1 MAARVRGAAREEMH
15 RPMSGRMRVRAARAR
30 TGFTLVELIVSFSAL
45 LIVLLGFSRMM
56 LSSRMASSTAHEA
69 TLAKEAARAMVE
81 ILKAHPFAQIYATY
95 NADTTDG
102 GGTPSA
108 GFVAGVGFP
117 VRGLE
122 APEGLAAPGQIVFPE
137 QAGELCEQVNL
148 PQLGW
153 KNLDLNGDGD
163 HDDANVSGDYKF
175 LPVIVRVSWRGS
187 GGTGSVEFRTL
198 IANF

>member
-1 MAARVRGAAREEMH
+1 MHAA
-15 RPMSGRMRVRAARAR
+15 MSGRTSVRLERAR

-69 TLAKEAARAMVE
+69 TLAKEAARGMIE
-81 ILKAHPFAQIYATY
+81 ILKAHRLPDTYATY

-102 GGTPSA
+102 GSAPVA
-108 GFVAGVGFP
+108 GFVAGDGFP

-122 APEGLAAPGQIVFPE
+122 AHEGLAEPGQIIFPE
-137 QAGELCEQVNL
+137 QGGELSELVNL
-148 PQLGW
+148 PQMGW
-153 KNLDLNGDGD
+153 TNLDLNGDGD
-163 HDDANVSGDYKF
+163 HDDVNVSDEYKF
-175 LPVIVRVSWRGS
+175 LPVAVRVSWRGA
-187 GGTGSVEFRTL
+187 GGPGSVEFRTL